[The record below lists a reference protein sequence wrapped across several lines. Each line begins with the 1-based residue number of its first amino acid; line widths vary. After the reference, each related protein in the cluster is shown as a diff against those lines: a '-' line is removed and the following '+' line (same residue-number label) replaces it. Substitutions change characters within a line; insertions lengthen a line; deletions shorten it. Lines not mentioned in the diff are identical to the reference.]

1 MPSAIPA
8 RPASTL
14 ILLLAIVLTG
24 LNLRPILA
32 AVGPVL
38 DDIQAATSLGDS
50 GAGLLTTLPVLAMGV
65 CALLAGALQR
75 QLGEFRG
82 VTLGIIIIAL
92 ACGSRL
98 IRHDGGSLILGAAL
112 GGLGI
117 ALIQALLPAFIKRVF
132 PTRIGM
138 VMGLYSCGIMGGAA
152 FAAASTSPLSGSLG
166 WPGALAIWALPA
178 FLAAVLWWLA
188 ASAYAA
194 PVDATRVSLPIHS
207 PRAWLLMTFFGIGTG
222 AYTLVLAWLPP
233 YYVELGLSANQ
244 GGLLLGL
251 LTLAE
256 VAAGLAVSAWIGRFP
271 DRRGPLLVVLSL
283 VLAGLAGLILAPI
296 PLALPVVI
304 VLGLG
309 IGALF
314 PSSLIVTMDHAANPA
329 EAGTLMGFVQGGGYI
344 IASTMPLVAG
354 ILRKQLSA
362 LSYAWA
368 VMAVGV
374 LILMVMASRLTP
386 RPVPAT
392 T

>member
-1 MPSAIPA
+1 M
-8 RPASTL
+8 
-14 ILLLAIVLTG
+14 AIVLTG

-50 GAGLLTTLPVLAMGV
+50 AAGLLTTLPVLAMGV

-244 GGLLLGL
+244 GGLLL
-251 LTLAE
+251 
-256 VAAGLAVSAWIGRFP
+256 
-271 DRRGPLLVVLSL
+271 VVLSL

-329 EAGTLMGFVQGGGYI
+329 EASTLMGFVQGGGYI

-354 ILRKQLSA
+354 ILREQLSA

>member
-1 MPSAIPA
+1 M
-8 RPASTL
+8 
-14 ILLLAIVLTG
+14 
-24 LNLRPILA
+24 
-32 AVGPVL
+32 
-38 DDIQAATSLGDS
+38 
-50 GAGLLTTLPVLAMGV
+50 
-65 CALLAGALQR
+65 
-75 QLGEFRG
+75 
-82 VTLGIIIIAL
+82 
-92 ACGSRL
+92 
-98 IRHDGGSLILGAAL
+98 
-112 GGLGI
+112 
-117 ALIQALLPAFIKRVF
+117 
-132 PTRIGM
+132 
-138 VMGLYSCGIMGGAA
+138 
-152 FAAASTSPLSGSLG
+152 
-166 WPGALAIWALPA
+166 
-178 FLAAVLWWLA
+178 
-188 ASAYAA
+188 
-194 PVDATRVSLPIHS
+194 
-207 PRAWLLMTFFGIGTG
+207 
-222 AYTLVLAWLPP
+222 
-233 YYVELGLSANQ
+233 ELGLSANQ

-354 ILRKQLSA
+354 ILREQLSA